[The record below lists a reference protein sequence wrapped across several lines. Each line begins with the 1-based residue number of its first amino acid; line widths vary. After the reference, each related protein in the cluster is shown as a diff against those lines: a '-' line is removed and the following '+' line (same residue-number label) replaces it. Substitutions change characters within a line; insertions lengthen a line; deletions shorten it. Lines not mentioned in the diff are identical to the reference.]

1 MVFFAFSANAY
12 AFLGLPFFK
21 KEKSDEKIFVKVIN
35 EEASQ
40 VSIDNAF
47 VVDKGTKAVQI
58 KEIEYSYITEVTN
71 LSDKTV
77 LAVQLVWERDIPF
90 EKYSARKYRVNST
103 EMIKSGG
110 TKKVHFRLPFDYRDD
125 AYFKV
130 WVKKVLFEDGTVWAR
145 FAGSGDSFV
154 DEDLKTPSDDAA

>member
-1 MVFFAFSANAY
+1 MIFFAFSANPY

-21 KEKSDEKIFVKVIN
+21 KERIDEKIFVKIIN
-35 EEASQ
+35 DEASQ
-40 VSIDNAF
+40 ISINKAL
-47 VVDKGTKAVQI
+47 VIDKGTKSVEI

-71 LSDKTV
+71 LSNKTV

-90 EKYSARKYRVNST
+90 ERYSSRKYRVNST
-103 EMIKSGG
+103 ELIQAGD
-110 TKKVHFRLPFDYRDD
+110 TKKVHFRLPFDHRDD

-145 FAGSGDSFV
+145 FSGSGDSFV
-154 DEDLKTPSDDAA
+154 DEDLG